1 MRTPSAPFEPMR
13 IRGDSVTVDVSAN
26 TMVIP
31 TGNNYS
37 LLYNN
42 QYTLTPGRT
51 PPSNGTYTFTDD
63 QDNDTGLQNM
73 IYPWIACF
81 DSSGKDID
89 FFLFTNRPKNFKYTV
104 SSGKITQLV
113 LCPGNGLVYH
123 GSIVHSNLTL
133 DTDLDLIPNC
143 LEPNVIGSVAYFL
156 RSYRFVDEI
165 VEPIIQTNNFVNAD
179 GANFITADGKQFTV
193 RA

>member
-1 MRTPSAPFEPMR
+1 MRTPSAPFEPLH
-13 IRGDSVTVDVSAN
+13 IRGDTVTIDVSAN

-51 PPSNGTYTFTDD
+51 TPSNGTYTFTDD

-81 DSSGKDID
+81 DSSGREID
-89 FFLFTNRPKNFKYTV
+89 FFLFTHRPKNFQYTV
-104 SSGKITQLV
+104 SSGKITQLI
-113 LCPGNGLVYH
+113 LYPGNGNVYH

-133 DTDLDLIPNC
+133 DTDLDLIPDC
-143 LEPNVIGSVAYFL
+143 LDSGVRGSVASFL
-156 RSYRFVDEI
+156 QSYKFLDSI
-165 VEPIIQTNNFVNAD
+165 LDPIIQTKNFVTAD

>member
-1 MRTPSAPFEPMR
+1 MRTPSAPFEPMH
-13 IRGDSVTVDVSAN
+13 IRGGSITVDVSGA
-26 TMVIP
+26 MLIIP

-42 QYTLTPGRT
+42 QYTLTPERT
-51 PPSNGTYTFTDD
+51 LPPNGTYTFTDD

-81 DSSGKDID
+81 DSSGRDIN
-89 FFLFTNRPKNFKYTV
+89 FFLFTHRPKSLEYTV

-113 LCPGNGLVYH
+113 LYPGNGNVYH
-123 GSIVHSNLTL
+123 GSIAHSNLTL
-133 DTDLDLIPNC
+133 DTDSDLIPNC

-165 VEPIIQTNNFVNAD
+165 VEPIIQTK
-179 GANFITADGKQFTV
+179 NFITAEGMQFLTADGKQFTV